1 MRVEPFVAPIT
12 YKFCVPAELV
22 LDGYLQGLPFAL
34 FRTMARATL
43 FELQLGNAVTDG
55 GSDDDT
61 QSHTLVLGLVSWISV
76 CVCIFLSCICISL
89 FIGLSV
95 SVCVGVHFCTCF

>member
-76 CVCIFLSCICISL
+76 CVCVSFCLASVSL
-89 FIGLSV
+89 CLSV
-95 SVCVGVHFCTCF
+95 CLCLCV